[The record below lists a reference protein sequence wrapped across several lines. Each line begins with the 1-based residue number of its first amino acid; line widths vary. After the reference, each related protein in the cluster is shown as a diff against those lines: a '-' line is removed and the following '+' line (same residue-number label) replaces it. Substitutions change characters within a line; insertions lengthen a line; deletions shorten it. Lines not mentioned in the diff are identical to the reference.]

1 MSDAPLIQQLAGSPT
16 VHPKAA
22 HGPPEAVDAVEALY
36 AS

>member
-22 HGPPEAVDAVEALY
+22 HGPPEAVPVEALY